1 MISLPLPILT
11 ALFLGVLFFRIA
23 SSKDRWHSPLLLLT
37 LGLYS
42 LQSVF
47 IGIRWTFS
55 EFSPFAL
62 IIVSVIIPPMTWLT
76 LNSLVDEAKS
86 RSFKLHILAIILL
99 VSAVYVAALTDYVV
113 VAEAIGIGVYT
124 GYGLLIL
131 ISIWRSQFSVS
142 ETQNL
147 NILLP
152 SKYVFYLV
160 GGMFLMSAIVD
171 SVIALDLEWN
181 TISISPMLVGYGNL
195 VMLCFFV
202 LIFLGGES
210 RYGMS
215 RVMDARSQSGARAGD
230 GTAESEQLESVLSD
244 ETYQELVADFDR
256 LMTDVKLYRKESLS
270 LNQLSRKLGVPSR
283 KVSTAINSIRGMN
296 VPQYVNTFR
305 IAEAC
310 DLLEQT
316 DTSVTEIIYE
326 TGFTTKSNFHRE
338 FQRITG
344 FSPSA
349 WREKKRK
356 MTNEA
361 ASQDDKCESRF
372 AREKY
377 RRLLKAQSGF

>member
-23 SSKDRWHSPLLLLT
+23 SSKNRWHSPLLLLT

-62 IIVSVIIPPMTWLT
+62 ITVSVIIPPMTWLT
-76 LNSLVDEAKS
+76 LNSLVDGAKS
-86 RSFKLHILAIILL
+86 RAVNLNVVAVVVL
-99 VSAVYVAALTDYVV
+99 VTAVYIAALTDYVV
-113 VAEAIGIGVYT
+113 AAEAIGIGIYT
-124 GYGLLIL
+124 VYGLIIL
-131 ISIWRSQFSVS
+131 ISTWRSQFSAS
-142 ETQNL
+142 EAQNL

-152 SKYVFYLV
+152 VKLVFYLI

-171 SVIALDLEWN
+171 SIIALDLEWN

-210 RYGMS
+210 KYGMS
-215 RVMDARSQSGARAGD
+215 RVTHSGSQSGIGPGD
-230 GTAESEQLESVLSD
+230 GAAESEQLESVLSD
-244 ETYQELVADFDR
+244 ETYQELVTDFDK

-316 DTSVTEIIYE
+316 DTPVTGIIYE
-326 TGFTTKSNFHRE
+326 IGFTTKSNFHRE

-349 WREKKRK
+349 WREKKRT
-356 MTNEA
+356 MSNEA
-361 ASQDDKCESRF
+361 VSQEDQRERGF
-372 AREKY
+372 APQKY
-377 RRLLKAQSGF
+377 RRLLKA